1 MRPPAFVHDALAR
14 LLEYPSE
21 GFEEGVQEWSAQV
34 AGACPG
40 AADPMGR
47 FTKFAVGSDTGTLQE
62 FFTRTFEINP
72 ACTLE
77 VGWQLF
83 GENYNRGEFLVR
95 MRQLLRDAGVPE
107 TSELPDHLTQVL
119 RVLARMEPRQAAA
132 LAEESVIPAVKKMA
146 VNLAVNENPY
156 ESVLDAVLEILA
168 MHKASERVQE

>member
-21 GFEEGVQEWSAQV
+21 GFEEGVQEWSSQV

-40 AADPMGR
+40 AEGPLDR
-47 FTKFAVGSDTGTLQE
+47 FAKFAVGPDTGTLQE

-95 MRQLLRDAGVPE
+95 MRQILKNAGVPE

-119 RVLARMEPRQAAA
+119 RALGRMEPRQAAA
-132 LAEESVIPAVKKMA
+132 LADESAIPAVKKMA

-156 ESVLDAVLEILA
+156 EGVLDAVLEVLA
-168 MHKASERVQE
+168 MHRAPEGVQE

>member
-21 GFEEGVQEWSAQV
+21 GFEEGVQEWAAQV

-40 AADPMGR
+40 AVDSLAR
-47 FTKFAVGSDTGTLQE
+47 FAKFAAGSDSGTLQE

-77 VGWQLF
+77 VGWQLY

-95 MRQLLRDAGVPE
+95 LRQLLRETGVPE
-107 TSELPDHLTQVL
+107 VSELPDHLTQVL
-119 RVLARMEPRQAAA
+119 RALGRMEPSRAAA
-132 LAEESVIPAVKKMA
+132 LASESVVPAVKKMA

-156 ESVLDAVLEILA
+156 EKVLDAVLEVLA
-168 MHKASERVQE
+168 MHKAPEGVQE